1 MVRCW
6 NCVYCKVFV
15 DEENQHPV
23 YVCLFNDENYLAYD
37 LSYEVECP
45 HYKYRDSPLMRKKE
59 SDIVLGAFWLLS
71 NPPPFAKSVRV
82 DY

>member
-6 NCVYCKVFV
+6 NCIYCKAFV
-15 DEENQHPV
+15 DREYQHPL
-23 YVCLFNDENYLAYD
+23 YVCLFNDKVYLAYNVSD
-37 LSYEVECP
+37 EVECP
-45 HYKYRDSPLMRKKE
+45 HYKYRDTPIMRKKE
-59 SDIVLGAFWLLS
+59 NDSVLVFFKLS